1 MNRPGA
7 HLYRAAALWCAALL
21 LNGCVSLAIGAGAA
35 GVTAAQQERGFV
47 GTVEDTVIRAKI
59 NERWISHNEDMF
71 LAVGLQVNEGRVLL
85 TGKVDQPQAR
95 LDAVR
100 LSWQV
105 GGVREVINEIQIAK
119 EGEGGTFA
127 RDTWIS
133 TQLKTKIL
141 FDKDVSSINYSIET
155 VAGVIYLM
163 GIAQDKPEL
172 DRVTNH
178 ARNLSYVKGVVSYVQ
193 LKDDPR
199 RKGS

>member
-1 MNRPGA
+1 MKAPNA
-7 HLYRAAALWCAALL
+7 HFVRAAALWCIALM
-21 LNGCVSLAIGAGAA
+21 LNGCVGLAIGAGAA

-85 TGKVDQPQAR
+85 TGRVDEPQHR

-105 GGVREVINEIQIAK
+105 VGVREVINEIKIAK
-119 EGEGGTFA
+119 EGEGSTFA

-141 FDKDVSSINYSIET
+141 FDKEVSSINYSIET
-155 VAGVIYLM
+155 VGGVIYLM
-163 GIAQDKPEL
+163 GIAQDKEEL
-172 DRVTNH
+172 NRVTFH

-193 LKDDPR
+193 LKDDPQR
-199 RKGS
+199 EAG

>member
-1 MNRPGA
+1 MKRPHA
-7 HLYRAAALWCAALL
+7 PLATAALLCAALF
-21 LNGCVSLAIGAGAA
+21 LNGCVGLAVGAGAA

-59 NERWISHNEDMF
+59 NERWISHSESMF

-85 TGKVDQPQAR
+85 TGKVDEAQAR

-119 EGEGGTFA
+119 KGEGSTFA

-163 GIAQDKPEL
+163 GIAQDQAEL
-172 DRVTNH
+172 NRVTTH

-193 LKDDPR
+193 LKDDPK